1 MLLRAPLLVV
11 EPAIGRTLTLTVV
24 ISGVGAVVGGVGAS
38 VAAAVG
44 PNVLPA
50 STVGHEPPVTHDHER
65 WEMCTSYGM
74 PGVSTT

>member
-24 ISGVGAVVGGVGAS
+24 ISGVGAVVGEVGAL

-44 PNVLPA
+44 PSVLPA

-65 WEMCTSYGM
+65 WEMCTSYDM
-74 PGVSTT
+74 PGVWKS